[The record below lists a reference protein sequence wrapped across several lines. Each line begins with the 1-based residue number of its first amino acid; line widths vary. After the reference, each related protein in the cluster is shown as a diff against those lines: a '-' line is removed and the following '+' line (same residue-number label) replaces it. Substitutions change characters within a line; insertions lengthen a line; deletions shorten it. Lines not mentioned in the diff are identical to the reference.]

1 MTRSSDPQQLVIMSH
16 RLVGRQFGRLN
27 DGETRASMNRLTS
40 VFQSV
45 AIASLLAGCVRPP
58 LIPEAPSNARICC
71 TSLASLPTQPLQL
84 GESVSIAFDAE
95 RSPVFTFPEGN
106 GAFAAFQLPDGAAGS
121 TLRLRAFVSSSTLP
135 LATIVR
141 ANVIFLDAQHAPIA
155 AAREAALKL
164 ERRVFRTSYGDGVF
178 AVPPAAAY
186 AIVYTGSPRS
196 ARAIATSENGTRYA
210 IPFSYTGDVDVL
222 LQKAPQ

>member
-1 MTRSSDPQQLVIMSH
+1 MSH
-16 RLVGRQFGRLN
+16 RLVGRQVSRLD
-27 DGETRASMNRLTS
+27 DGETIANMNRLTS
-40 VFQSV
+40 LFQGV
-45 AIASLLAGCVRPP
+45 AIASMLAGCARPP
-58 LIPEAPSNARICC
+58 LIPAAPSNARICC
-71 TSLASLPTQPLQL
+71 TSLASLPTQPLEL
-84 GESVSIAFDAE
+84 DESVSIAFDAE
-95 RSPVFTFPEGN
+95 RSPVFSFPEGN
-106 GAFAAFQLPDGAAGS
+106 GAFAAFQLPDGAAAS

-141 ANVIFLDAQHAPIA
+141 ANVMFLDAQHAPIP
-155 AAREAALKL
+155 AAREAALTL

-178 AVPPAAAY
+178 AVPPTAAY

-196 ARAIATSENGTRYA
+196 ARAIARSENGTRYA